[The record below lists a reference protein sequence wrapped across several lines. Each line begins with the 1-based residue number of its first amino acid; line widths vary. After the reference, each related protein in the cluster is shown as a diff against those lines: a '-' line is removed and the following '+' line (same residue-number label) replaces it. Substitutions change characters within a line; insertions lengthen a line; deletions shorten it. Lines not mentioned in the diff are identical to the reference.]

1 MSPIPITSTIL
12 VTGAGGFIGRS
23 LVASLLA
30 RGYRVKAMVRSARP
44 APFASHPGLE
54 VVRADMRDADSLTA
68 ALQHVTAVVH
78 LAAAK
83 SDEKDSEDV
92 NIGGARRLVEACHA
106 GGCQRL
112 INISTL
118 STKIKRKGA
127 YARTKNEA
135 DQVFR
140 ESGLAVT
147 TLLPSVVYGEEL
159 DGVFGTIVKFVQK
172 LPVVPVLGD
181 GQWISAPVYMGDVCD
196 AIIACLERDV
206 TIGRT
211 YDLGGPDPVRF
222 AVLID
227 KISGALGIRRRKLFI
242 PFSLALAAAHIVTRL
257 LPKPPITVS
266 NVLGSNQD
274 TDINIQ
280 PARHDFGFNPIG
292 LDVGIQ
298 RVLGPRKLVASTPPA
313 SMDDVVL
320 KREARLFG
328 RYMLAVEPSDE
339 LAARYAAANRTLLA
353 AESASPEVAYVL
365 RHPSALPFLDAAC
378 ALLSPS
384 SLLRKKIFIMTAVLE
399 ASPDHTDFFL
409 KPPLSPVR
417 LTLGVAWE
425 GIRAVVNVVLG
436 IPLYLVVRR
445 AK

>member
-23 LVASLLA
+23 TVPSLLA
-30 RGYRVKAMVRSARP
+30 HGYRVKAMVRRAGQ
-44 APFASHPGLE
+44 APFESHPRLA

-68 ALQHVTAVVH
+68 ALQQVTAVVH

-92 NIGGARRLVEACHA
+92 NVGGARRLVEACQRA
-106 GGCQRL
+106 GCRRL

-118 STKIKRKGA
+118 STKIARQGA
-127 YARTKNEA
+127 YARTKSEA
-135 DQVFR
+135 DRMFR

-159 DGVFGTIVKFVQK
+159 DGVFGTIVKFVQQ
-172 LPVVPVLGD
+172 LPVVPVLGN

-211 YDLGGPDPVRF
+211 YDLGGADPVRF
-222 AVLID
+222 STLID
-227 KISGALGIRRRKLFI
+227 KISGALGIRRRKIFI
-242 PFSLALAAAHIVTRL
+242 PFSVALAVAQVVTRL
-257 LPKPPITVS
+257 LPKPPITIS

-274 TDINIQ
+274 VEIDID
-280 PARHDFGFNPIG
+280 PARRDFGFNPID
-292 LDVGIQ
+292 LDGGIR
-298 RVLGPRKLVASTPPA
+298 RVLGPQTPVAGAPPTG
-313 SMDDVVL
+313 MDDAAL
-320 KREARLFG
+320 GREARLFG
-328 RYMLAVEPSDE
+328 RYLLGVGPSDE
-339 LAARYAAANRTLLA
+339 LAARYAAANRALLA
-353 AESASPEVAYVL
+353 GELVGPEVAYAL

-378 ALLSPS
+378 ALLNPA
-384 SLLRKKIFIMTAVLE
+384 SLLRKKILIMTAVLE
-399 ASPDHTDFFL
+399 ASPAHTDFFL
-409 KPPLSPVR
+409 KPPPAPVAM
-417 LTLGVAWE
+417 LLGLAWQ
-425 GIRAVVNVVLG
+425 GIRAAAKVALG
-436 IPLYLVVRR
+436 LPLYLVARR